1 MSKIPAR
8 VLVLGGSGFVGRALC
23 ERLHRAGA
31 QVTVP
36 TRNKAG
42 SARALWPLPRVQL
55 VVADVHAPGTLAQ
68 LLPGH
73 DAVVNLVA
81 ILHGNE
87 REFQRVHVDLPR
99 QLAEACAQTGVRRVL
114 HVSALGASA
123 QAPSLYQRSKAAGEA
138 VLQQAQPTG
147 ALALTVLRPS
157 VIFGPEDRFLNLFA
171 NLQRLLPVMP
181 LAGADARL
189 QPVAVNDV
197 ADALLRC
204 LRDPATAG
212 HTFEACGPQVYTL
225 RELVRLAGQYAGIR
239 QGRGRP
245 IIGLPNALGY
255 LQALAL
261 EMLPGRTLMS
271 RDNLR
276 SLAVDNVASGE
287 LPGLEDLG
295 IRPASVASLGP
306 NYLRTSV
313 LQDRLD
319 AFRRAARR

>member
-1 MSKIPAR
+1 MTNINTR

-31 QVTVP
+31 QITVP
-36 TRNKAG
+36 TRNTAG

-55 VVADVHAPGTLAQ
+55 VVADVHAPGALAK

-81 ILHGNE
+81 ILHGSQ
-87 REFQRVHVDLPR
+87 REFQRAHVDLPR

-123 QAPSLYQRSKAAGEA
+123 QAPSLYQRSKAAGEQ
-138 VLQQAQPTG
+138 VLQQAQQSG
-147 ALALTVLRPS
+147 ALALTLLRPS

-171 NLQRLLPVMP
+171 SLQRLLPVMP

-204 LRDPATAG
+204 LRDPATVG

-225 RELVRLAGQYAGIR
+225 RELVRLAAQYAGIG

-245 IIGLPNALGY
+245 IIGLPNALGQ

-276 SLAVDNVASGE
+276 SLAVDNVASGQ

-295 IRPASVASLGP
+295 IRPASVASVGP
-306 NYLRTSV
+306 NYLRTS
-313 LQDRLD
+313 LQQDRLD
-319 AFRRAARR
+319 AFRRTARR